1 MENYKEV
8 WKVLDELVVMM
19 RSKGVNVPKK
29 VIADLRSAKA
39 LINMY
44 NLDQSKIETL
54 SKIEVYLGN
63 IEQTLLYLTE
73 VDVGKDLADEYLRK
87 IFDAR
92 GKVVEVIRTVSSK
105 LVHGVPRDQHW
116 IRVRIDADMDKGEYE
131 ILAKDL
137 NLSLRTQEDG
147 FLIIHGEKDKIKE
160 LIKKVAEKRKGS

>member
-39 LINMY
+39 SINMY

-54 SKIEVYLGN
+54 SKIEIYLGN
-63 IEQTLLYLTE
+63 VEQTLLYLTE
-73 VDVGKDLADEYLRK
+73 VNVGKDLADEYLRK

-92 GKVVEVIRTVSSK
+92 GKVDEVKRTVSST
-105 LVHGVPRDQHW
+105 LIPRVPRDQHW
-116 IRVRIDADMDKGEYE
+116 IRVRIDADMDKEEYK

-137 NLSLRTQEDG
+137 NLSLKTQEDG
-147 FLIIHGEKDKIKE
+147 LLIIHGEKDKIKK
-160 LIKKVAEKRKGS
+160 LIKKVAEKRKGN